1 MNASQTH
8 SLIGG
13 SQNSRLAHHAPAPI
27 KSVYYWGWST
37 DDDVKTLN
45 FILNLTTPS
54 GKPQI
59 TNLHIFMNFPKNFD
73 EIDQND
79 PVRALTVC
87 PGSRVFNNRYVECTP
102 EACCQRT
109 SGCDLY
115 GTIDS
120 QLNAP
125 VDPKDPSKGS
135 KLNVYGPI
143 LQQMRQ
149 RGISIIL
156 SMLGGHGQLGPRTPM
171 TAQGTKK
178 LAQYFIDFLTKM
190 NWDGIDFDDEYYRY
204 ASGGPDSGPW
214 GAGKTGEIR
223 YMIDL
228 YKALYDIGH
237 PLGYT
242 FSLPF
247 YGPELDLFPG
257 INPYIDYAMDMAYS
271 AYQTPTGGANLP
283 VSKYVF
289 GIGTDDQANITKAN
303 IYAEMCK
310 PLDQNRQNYPQG
322 VMTFGG
328 TWSSALPVIN
338 AVSSGL
344 FPK

>member
-1 MNASQTH
+1 MQRHYCRLTH
-8 SLIGG
+8 PA
-13 SQNSRLAHHAPAPI
+13 QAPI
-27 KSVYYWGWST
+27 KSVYYWGWNT
-37 DDDVKTLN
+37 NDDVKTLN
-45 FILNLTTPS
+45 SILNLTTPS

-59 TNLHIFMNFPKNFD
+59 TNLHIFMDFPKNLD

-79 PVRALTVC
+79 PVKALTVC
-87 PGSRVFNNRYVECTP
+87 PGSRVYNNRYVECTP
-102 EACCQRT
+102 AACAQRT

-115 GTIDS
+115 GTMDY

-125 VDPKDPSKGS
+125 VDPKDPSKGI

-171 TAQGTKK
+171 TAQGTQK

-204 ASGGPDSGPW
+204 ASGGPDGGPW
-214 GAGKTGEIR
+214 GAGTTGPADN
-223 YMIDL
+223 MVAL

-257 INPYIDYAMDMAYS
+257 INPYIDYAMDMAYFNN
-271 AYQTPTGGANLP
+271 QTPTGGANLP
-283 VSKYVF
+283 VSKYMF
-289 GIGTDDQANITKAN
+289 GIGADDSQGITKAAN
-303 IYAEMCK
+303 YTAMCK
-310 PLDQNRQNYPQG
+310 PADPNRQNYPQG
-322 VMTFGG
+322 VLTFGG
-328 TWSSALPVIN
+328 PYDTKAVPVLN
-338 AVSSGL
+338 AVAKGL
-344 FPK
+344 YN